1 MTKKQITIVLD
12 GNSRKMES
20 AFHELSK
27 FCDEANAEPELS
39 ASIQSEMLD
48 DETSEQLEFTNE
60 HSE

>member
-12 GNSRKMES
+12 GNSRRQES
-20 AFHELSK
+20 VYHELSK
-27 FCDEANAEPELS
+27 IVDNINAEPEIS
-39 ASIQSEMLD
+39 ASIQSESLD